1 MRATTQRVALLETL
15 GKVKSAVSGKSVLP
29 ICASI
34 LIRAGSG
41 QIWLTATNLEVALSA
56 SCKATVG
63 RQGAVAIPA
72 FLLEAFL
79 KTAKAE
85 KVILSL
91 ASPNSLK
98 IEAGAVTTLKGFEAK
113 DFPPVPGVK
122 GAPTVVVGLASALKE
137 ISYAMAKEDSRPVLA
152 GVCFTPQDGKI
163 ALAAA
168 DGFRLAATTV
178 NAKGN
183 LERMIVP
190 SKAICLIQ
198 KLMPGKVSIHK
209 GDGDNVAFIGDG
221 LMLTTHAVQ
230 GTYPNYEQI
239 IPKNGLPL
247 TLECQALRDALDVV
261 SVTLGDNNIVRLEK
275 KGTNLIVSTKDEEK
289 GETEAKVPAKGKG
302 KIAFQMNYLKESLAR
317 LDGRISL
324 RITDPSTPGVV
335 KQGKTIHVLMPM
347 FVQW

>member
-1 MRATTQRVALLETL
+1 LD
-15 GKVKSAVSGKSVLP
+15 G
-29 ICASI
+29 
-34 LIRAGSG
+34 
-41 QIWLTATNLEVALSA
+41 
-56 SCKATVG
+56 
-63 RQGAVAIPA
+63 
-72 FLLEAFL
+72 FL
-79 KTAKAE
+79 KAAKAE
-85 KVILSL
+85 KIILSL
-91 ASPNSLK
+91 ASPNSLA
-98 IEAGAVTTLKGFEAK
+98 IEAAGATTVLHGFEAK
-113 DFPPVPGVK
+113 DFPSVPGVR
-122 GAPTVVVGLASALKE
+122 GAPTVVIGLASALKE
-137 ISYAMAKEDSRPVLA
+137 IIYAMAKEDSRPVLA
-152 GVCFTPQDGKI
+152 GVCFTPKDGKI

-168 DGFRLAATTV
+168 DGFRLAETTV

-209 GDGDNVAFIGDG
+209 SGDNIAFIGDG
-221 LMLTTHAVQ
+221 LVLTTHAVQ

-247 TLECQALRDALDVV
+247 TLESQALRDALDVV

-275 KGTNLIVSTKDEEK
+275 KGTNLIVSTQDEEK

-302 KIAFQMNYLKESLAR
+302 KIAFQMNYIKESLAR

-324 RITDPSTPGVV
+324 RITDPNTPGVV
-335 KQGKTIHVLMPM
+335 KQGRTIHVLMPM